1 MIQDLSNDAYELIR
15 TFNSTEVPV
24 ANERLV
30 YEYFEENAKKY
41 PDKVALFFK
50 GESLSYK
57 EVNEAANQLA
67 NKLVAD
73 GVKPDDIVGIML
85 ERSFEM
91 IISILAILKAGAA
104 YLPID
109 PRHPKDRIEYY
120 IQNSKVQI
128 VLTSEQYI
136 QDEKIQEVK
145 YILWEKANEW
155 VGNSKD
161 NLVRRAQ
168 TNNLAYIIY
177 TSGSTG
183 MPKGVMIEHG
193 GLINR
198 LTWMINNFAF
208 DEEAVFLQKT
218 TYAFDVSVWEL
229 LCWGMVGAKLA
240 IMEPN
245 KEKNPR
251 SIVKMIEQYKVT
263 VLHFVP
269 SVLELFI
276 SYTEYKF
283 DLDRIKTLK
292 YVVVSGEELTLVTA
306 KRFNALYKPHHEIA
320 LWNLYGPTEA
330 TIDVTSFNCDEL
342 DDSFERVPI
351 GKPVW
356 NTKLYVLDEN
366 MNILPVGKKGELFIG
381 GIQVARGYYNNEK
394 LTAELFMTNPL
405 NPDEMI
411 YKTGDLVMWNE
422 HGFIDYYG
430 RIDSQIKIRGL
441 RIELG
446 EIESHITQ
454 YQGITKSVVI
464 VDERNLVNK
473 YLVAFYTGEQEIDER
488 QLSEFLAKSIP
499 EYMMPTKFI
508 YINQFDTT
516 LNGKLD
522 RKSLVKLYETK
533 YLV

>member
-1 MIQDLSNDAYELIR
+1 MIQNLSNDAYELIR
-15 TFNSTEVPV
+15 TFNSTEVTV

-41 PDKVALFFK
+41 PDKEALFFI

-57 EVNEAANQLA
+57 EVNEAANRLA
-67 NKLVAD
+67 NKLAAD

-91 IISILAILKAGAA
+91 IISILAVLKAGAA

-128 VLTSEQYI
+128 VLTSEQHM
-136 QDEKIQEVK
+136 QEKNTQEVK
-145 YILWEKANEW
+145 YVLWENADEW
-155 VGNSKD
+155 AENSKT
-161 NLVRRAQ
+161 NLARRAQ

-183 MPKGVMIEHG
+183 MPKGVMVEHG

-198 LTWMINNFAF
+198 LIWMISNFSF
-208 DEEAVFLQKT
+208 NEEDVFLQKT
-218 TYAFDVSVWEL
+218 TYAFDVSVWEI

-251 SIVKMIEQYKVT
+251 TIAKMVEKYKVT

-292 YVVVSGEELTLVTA
+292 YVVVSGEELTLATA
-306 KRFNALYKPHHEIA
+306 KKFNSLYKPHHEIA

-330 TIDVTSFNCDEL
+330 TIDVTSFNCNEL
-342 DDSFERVPI
+342 DEGFERVPI

-366 MNILPVGKKGELFIG
+366 MDMLPIGEKGELFIG

-394 LTAELFMTNPL
+394 LTAERFMPNPL
-405 NPDEMI
+405 NLNEML
-411 YKTGDLVMWNE
+411 YKTGDLAIWNE
-422 HGFIDYYG
+422 HGMIDYYG

-446 EIESHITQ
+446 EIESHIIQ

-464 VDERNLVNK
+464 VDARNLVNK
-473 YLVAFYTGEQEIDER
+473 YLVAFYTGELADEG
-488 QLSEFLAKSIP
+488 QLSDFLSGSIP
-499 EYMMPTKFI
+499 EYMVPTKFI
-508 YINQFDTT
+508 HINQFDTT

-522 RKSLVKLYETK
+522 RKSVEKLYETK
-533 YLV
+533 YIL